1 MEGMNYMK
9 KFILFFTLIF
19 CLNAADDAM
28 LLGQWDSFTHGVN
41 NGTKTIEKEY
51 LKFYDN
57 YTFDIL
63 FLVTV
68 QKGNAFVKDL
78 RIEGTGI
85 WKTRGNI
92 LVVVVKDVEVPVA
105 GEVYGISQASLEEIA
120 ATFHNRFKNDPIR
133 ILVIKELSQHT
144 LVTENKRKE
153 LATYK
158 RQQ

>member
-1 MEGMNYMK
+1 MK
-9 KFILFFTLIF
+9 RSILFLALTLF
-19 CLNAADDAM
+19 LHSADDAL
-28 LLGQWDSFTHGVN
+28 LLGQWDSTTRGLN
-41 NGTKTIEKEY
+41 NGTQTIEKEY

-92 LVVVVKDVEVPVA
+92 LVMDVKDVEVPVA
-105 GEVYGISQASLEEIA
+105 GEVYGISQTSLQEIA

-133 ILVIKELSQHT
+133 ILVMKELGQQK
-144 LVTENKRKE
+144 LVTENKRKQ
-153 LATYK
+153 LVTYK
-158 RQQ
+158 RKR

>member
-1 MEGMNYMK
+1 MK
-9 KFILFFTLIF
+9 RSILFLALTLF
-19 CLNAADDAM
+19 LHSADDAL
-28 LLGQWDSFTHGVN
+28 LLGQWDSTTRGLN
-41 NGTKTIEKEY
+41 NGTQTIEKEY

-92 LVVVVKDVEVPVA
+92 LVMDVKDVEVPVA
-105 GEVYGISQASLEEIA
+105 GEVYGISQTSLQEIA

-133 ILVIKELSQHT
+133 ILVMKELGQQK
-144 LVTENKRKE
+144 LVTENKRKQ
-153 LATYK
+153 LVTYK
-158 RQQ
+158 RQR

>member
-1 MEGMNYMK
+1 
-9 KFILFFTLIF
+9 
-19 CLNAADDAM
+19 M
-28 LLGQWDSFTHGVN
+28 LLGQWDSFTRGMN
-41 NGTKTIEKEY
+41 NGTETTEKEY

-68 QKGNAFVKDL
+68 KKGTAFVKDL

-92 LVVVVKDVEVPVA
+92 LVMYVKDVEVPVA
-105 GEVYGISQASLEEIA
+105 GEVYGISQTSLESIA

-133 ILVIKELSQHT
+133 ILVMKELSPQK
-144 LVTENKRKE
+144 LVTENKNKQ
-153 LATYK
+153 LVTYK
-158 RQQ
+158 RRQ